1 MPRIPRNGTPCA
13 SGAAGAAAV
22 SLSVASK
29 AGFDVDAIFRLL
41 IRAFFS
47 QGQAA
52 WKKLPV
58 YSSERSGALQGWQ
71 PKTSPPFGMHGNA
84 WPLLLSELDP
94 SPPTTSCGRRLR
106 LISLI
111 LGAFLHRQIGLP
123 R

>member
-1 MPRIPRNGTPCA
+1 MPRIPRNGTRCA
-13 SGAAGAAAV
+13 SATAWAAPV

-29 AGFDVDAIFRLL
+29 AGLDVDEMFRLL

-47 QGQAA
+47 QGPAA

-58 YSSERSGALQGWQ
+58 YRSERSGALQGWQ
-71 PKTSPPFGMHGNA
+71 PKMSPPFGMQGNA

-94 SPPTTSCGRRLR
+94 SPPTNNCGWRFRS
-106 LISLI
+106 ISLMV
-111 LGAFLHRQIGLP
+111 GAFLHKQMGLP